1 MEISEYVRF
10 LFALCFVLSL
20 IGGLALL
27 AKKMGWTHGMI
38 GNAKPDARLQVVE
51 SLSLDTRR
59 RAVIIRRDNVE
70 HLVVLSPTSELLIET
85 NIPHVESD
93 RTPAPDTMELN
104 GPFDI
109 RSKIISGLFGQT
121 GSKG

>member
-1 MEISEYVRF
+1 MEISEYLRF

-27 AKKMGWTHGMI
+27 AKKMGWIHGVV
-38 GNAKPDARLQVVE
+38 GYAKPESRLQIVE

-70 HLVVLSPTSELLIET
+70 HLVVLSPTSELLVET
-85 NIPHVESD
+85 NIQKADRD
-93 RTPAPDTMELN
+93 RTETHDKAEIETPSDLT
-104 GPFDI
+104 
-109 RSKIISGLFGQT
+109 SKIVSGMFGQT